1 MEKVDLLLLGG
12 TAATMDAEYRV
23 ISPGAVAVRGPD
35 IVAVGPAKELEMSY
49 EAKETIRCDDEVII
63 PGLINAHTHLPMSL
77 VRGLADDL
85 RLDVWLYGYILP
97 VEKTFANP
105 EFCYLGTLLSCAE
118 LIRSGVTCFADM
130 YYFEQEV
137 AWAAAEAGMR
147 GICGETL
154 MNMPT
159 PDATSYDE
167 SLAYCREFLE
177 QFRDHERIIAAPAP
191 HAVYTCTPELLR
203 ESTRLAQEHDVPIL
217 IHISETKNEVDEWVK
232 AHKMPPIRWLEA
244 EGFLDGKVL
253 AAHCV
258 WVNTEEIRILSDR
271 RVGVAHNPT
280 SNMKLA
286 SGFAPTV
293 EMLASGVSLGIG
305 TDGCASNND
314 LDMFEEIR
322 LAALLPK
329 GYTYNPTAISS
340 RDALSMATIGGARA
354 LHLDELIGSIEVGK
368 RADLAVIQMDRV
380 HAVPHFDTTGENIY
394 SQIVYAAKSTDV
406 RHVIIHGQVVM
417 RDRQLLSIDEENVI
431 EQARDLSR
439 RINRFFVERESS
451 LLDKLVA
458 IGELEQSETFEV
470 QVKGEGVDEEMILKG
485 LQHPSIRITK
495 QTVRDQYDTY
505 LLFDDPKKGHIRYRE
520 DALILEDGS
529 VSPMYTL
536 TLTEPARE
544 AEYENSIVL
553 TRSRYTTPATR
564 SLRFYREYFQPS
576 GVREIIKHRRRY
588 RIRYKG
594 MDFAVNLDE
603 ITHPRKAGLFAEIK
617 SRTWS
622 KRDALHKAKLIGELL
637 RIFRIEPEQ
646 LVLQEYVDIFAEE

>member
-1 MEKVDLLLLGG
+1 
-12 TAATMDAEYRV
+12 
-23 ISPGAVAVRGPD
+23 
-35 IVAVGPAKELEMSY
+35 
-49 EAKETIRCDDEVII
+49 
-63 PGLINAHTHLPMSL
+63 
-77 VRGLADDL
+77 
-85 RLDVWLYGYILP
+85 
-97 VEKTFANP
+97 
-105 EFCYLGTLLSCAE
+105 
-118 LIRSGVTCFADM
+118 
-130 YYFEQEV
+130 
-137 AWAAAEAGMR
+137 
-147 GICGETL
+147 
-154 MNMPT
+154 
-159 PDATSYDE
+159 
-167 SLAYCREFLE
+167 
-177 QFRDHERIIAAPAP
+177 
-191 HAVYTCTPELLR
+191 
-203 ESTRLAQEHDVPIL
+203 
-217 IHISETKNEVDEWVK
+217 
-232 AHKMPPIRWLEA
+232 
-244 EGFLDGKVL
+244 
-253 AAHCV
+253 
-258 WVNTEEIRILSDR
+258 
-271 RVGVAHNPT
+271 
-280 SNMKLA
+280 
-286 SGFAPTV
+286 
-293 EMLASGVSLGIG
+293 
-305 TDGCASNND
+305 
-314 LDMFEEIR
+314 
-322 LAALLPK
+322 
-329 GYTYNPTAISS
+329 
-340 RDALSMATIGGARA
+340 
-354 LHLDELIGSIEVGK
+354 
-368 RADLAVIQMDRV
+368 VIQMDRV